1 MKKIIPILI
10 FLCTAF
16 SGIGV
21 AQMTRGGSEK
31 NYDRF
36 RIKYDTIVTERKVL
50 ENGSIYNPMNNYSS
64 LHIGLAKGLG
74 FSTGLPTRN
83 EYNNSPYYGEPIAS
97 GKIGLQS
104 GFTIQ
109 FETHNDLKGINKN
122 LIRMLD
128 SHLKFGFGYTGLS
141 QNWTGIY
148 SNENGLDGTETL
160 YRDLLEAANYKN
172 YHLINIDLGLG
183 MSFYPVST
191 MKNFAIDATLGFRMN
206 LFFGGGVTSSI
217 DESDDMGG
225 NLEYNLDIYDYD
237 GGTIGFS
244 NYLKIAA
251 RYSNFMVFLQYN
263 TGVNLADLSKNQN
276 TIEESAT
283 YSYQNSLMGIYDYD
297 SYNTSYERDD
307 QLRLNNLQFGIGL
320 TF

>member
-1 MKKIIPILI
+1 MIL
-10 FLCTAF
+10 FLCTVF
-16 SGIGV
+16 SGAGI

-50 ENGSIYNPMNNYSS
+50 QNGSIYNPMNSYSS

-74 FSTGLPTRN
+74 FSAGLPTRN
-83 EYNNSPYYGEPIAS
+83 EYTNSPYYGEPIAS
-97 GKIGLQS
+97 GELGLQS

-109 FETHNDLKGINKN
+109 FETHNDLKSINKN

-128 SHLKFGFGYTGLS
+128 SHLKLGFGYTGLS
-141 QNWTGIY
+141 QDWTGIY
-148 SNENGLDGTETL
+148 AGENGLSGQEEV
-160 YRDLLEAANYKN
+160 YKKLLDEANYKN
-172 YHLINIDLGLG
+172 YHLLNADLGIG
-183 MSFYPVST
+183 MSFYPVPT
-191 MKNFAIDATLGFRMN
+191 MKNFAIDATIGMRMN
-206 LFFGGGVTSSI
+206 LFFGGGVTSSL

-225 NLEYNLDIYDYD
+225 NYEYDLDIYDYD

-263 TGVNLADLSKNQN
+263 TGVNLADISPNEN
-276 TIEESAT
+276 TIEESVT
-283 YSYQNSLMGIYDYD
+283 YSYDNDLMGIYDYN
-297 SYNTSYERDD
+297 SYNISYERGDK
-307 QLRLNNLQFGIGL
+307 LRLNNIQFGIGL